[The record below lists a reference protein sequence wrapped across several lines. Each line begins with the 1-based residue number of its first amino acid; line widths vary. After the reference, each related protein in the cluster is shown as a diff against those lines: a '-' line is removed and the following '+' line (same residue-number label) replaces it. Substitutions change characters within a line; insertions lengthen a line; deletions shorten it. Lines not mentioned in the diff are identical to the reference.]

1 MPLTEP
7 SHLILIRRKLNLVR
21 KKQSK
26 LFKQI
31 FLCAY
36 SHLSWYFFISSTSS
50 AFLYH
55 QLLYSIFFIFILSFL
70 SYLNYSQWA
79 TQSEEKFIK
88 RKLSMME
95 KCCKI
100 MIYFFCWSHIIVG
113 IYHHHWNFFH
123 SIWSHFPS
131 ISLTGIF
138 RH

>member
-7 SHLILIRRKLNLVR
+7 SHLILIWRKLNLVR

-36 SHLSWYFFISSTSS
+36 SHLSWYFFHIFCFFISSALVFNFFYFHSLIS
-50 AFLYH
+50 
-55 QLLYSIFFIFILSFL
+55 FIF
-70 SYLNYSQWA
+70 NTRA

>member
-36 SHLSWYFFISSTSS
+36 SHLSWYFFHIFCFFISS
-50 AFLYH
+50 ALVFN
-55 QLLYSIFFIFILSFL
+55 FFIFILSFL

>member
-7 SHLILIRRKLNLVR
+7 SHLIFIRRKLNLVR

-36 SHLSWYFFISSTSS
+36 SHLPWYFFHIFCFFISS
-50 AFLYH
+50 ALVFN
-55 QLLYSIFFIFILSFL
+55 FFIFILSFL
-70 SYLNYSQWA
+70 LYLNYSQWA